1 MKKVIFLLLIL
12 TSLITNGQKYVINVD
27 RGQNFYHD
35 SSYSTI
41 DAILLNKV
49 NYLTSGHSNLIFT
62 FDFDNMVFTRQFN
75 DETPIT
81 KKMTKNSYSN
91 NFIDVLVDYSDGV
104 RSYVVFKNDSN
115 YLFVSRTYEGNKI
128 TGWFDDTVEIKKR
141 P

>member
-12 TSLITNGQKYVINVD
+12 TSSITNGQKYVINVD

-49 NYLTSGHSNLIFT
+49 NYLTSGQSNLIFT

-104 RSYVVFKNDSN
+104 RSYVVFKNDIN
-115 YLFVSRTYEGNKI
+115 YLFVSRIYEGNKI
-128 TGWFDDTVEIKKR
+128 TGWFDNNVEIKKR